1 MQKHLSVAAL
11 TGALLVTSLGLA
23 TVPATAAS
31 SDIVTVSSSTRVSD
45 VQKLLDL
52 INAHRTAK
60 GLAPVKYSA
69 TLSQIA
75 QGQSDRLVREE
86 VIDHTDT
93 FMTDPRA
100 GSWNAVGEIHAVS
113 WQVSVA
119 ELMNWWKGS
128 TAHNK
133 VLTDP
138 RMQVIGI
145 GLTYVDGSLA
155 GEGDPWRLA
164 GTVASYGYPDGM
176 APADARE
183 SVTTAP
189 SGSTAPPAP
198 SAPSV
203 SPVGPFV
210 DVPAHHQFADE
221 VEWVKQR
228 GLLNGWRDGTFRPGL
243 PIERGAMAAV
253 AYRMAGS
260 PGYAPPAHSAYRDV
274 APGDPFYKEIHW
286 AKAQGLL
293 NGWRDGTFRPT
304 TPIARDATAA
314 LLYRTAGSPSY
325 AAPAVSSFPDLAPG
339 TQFYKEIHWLR
350 SSGITTGW
358 NDGTFRPRASTNRDA
373 MSAFLHRFAG
383 RY

>member
-11 TGALLVTSLGLA
+11 TGALLVTGLGVTTA
-23 TVPATAAS
+23 PATAAS
-31 SDIVTVSSSTRVSD
+31 SDIVTVSPSTRLTD
-45 VQKLLDL
+45 TQQLLEL
-52 INAHRTAK
+52 INAHRRTK

-113 WQVSVA
+113 WQVSVHD
-119 ELMNWWKGS
+119 LMNWWKGS

-145 GLTYVDGSLA
+145 GLTYADGSLA
-155 GEGDPWRLA
+155 GDGDPWRLA

-176 APADARE
+176 APTDARE

-189 SGSTAPPAP
+189 SGSTAPSAP

-203 SPVGPFV
+203 TPVGPFV
-210 DVPAHHQFADE
+210 DVPAHHQFAAE
-221 VEWVKQR
+221 VSWVKQR

-260 PGYAPPAHSAYRDV
+260 PGYTAPADSAYRDV

-314 LLYRTAGSPSY
+314 LLYRTAGSPYYS
-325 AAPAVSSFPDLAPG
+325 APATSSFSDLAPG
-339 TQFYKEIHWLR
+339 NQFYKEIHWLQA
-350 SSGITTGW
+350 SGITTGW
-358 NDGTFRPRASTNRDA
+358 KDGTFRPRASTNRDA
-373 MSAFLHRFAG
+373 MSAFLHRFSS
-383 RY
+383 R